1 MSGIKTAKKNKSPP
15 VLSKDFLKIMSLFQE
30 NNLEPS
36 IALEIIKNEC
46 GYETI
51 QELEKQQLAKKFE
64 SALQI

>member
-1 MSGIKTAKKNKSPP
+1 MSVTKTAKKGKSPQP
-15 VLSKDFLKIMSLFQE
+15 LSKDFVKLMSLFQE

>member
-1 MSGIKTAKKNKSPP
+1 MSGTKTAQKNKTPP
-15 VLSKDFLKIMSLFQE
+15 VLSKDFVKIMNLFQE

-64 SALQI
+64 NALQI

>member
-1 MSGIKTAKKNKSPP
+1 MSGTKTAKKNKSPP

-30 NNLEPS
+30 NEIEPS
-36 IALEIIKNEC
+36 VALEIIKNEC

-64 SALQI
+64 KALQI